1 MLFNSENQNCLI
13 AKNYI
18 IKFITQAC
26 SYGEFLILSS
36 SQELHPPNIIPQS
49 VDRRQTVV
57 CLVICDMPA
66 SKQGV
71 EGGRQFF
78 FFYVYN

>member
-26 SYGEFLILSS
+26 SYGEFLILFFTRITPTQHHS
-36 SQELHPPNIIPQS
+36 QS

-71 EGGRQFF
+71 EGGDSFF
-78 FFYVYN
+78 F